1 MNTGKI
7 FLRKTVAEKL
17 IRIADRVGKGQCLLP
32 RSTAPIYIRETI
44 YAA

>member
-17 IRIADRVGKGQCLLP
+17 IQIADRLGKGKCLLL

-44 YAA
+44 YAV